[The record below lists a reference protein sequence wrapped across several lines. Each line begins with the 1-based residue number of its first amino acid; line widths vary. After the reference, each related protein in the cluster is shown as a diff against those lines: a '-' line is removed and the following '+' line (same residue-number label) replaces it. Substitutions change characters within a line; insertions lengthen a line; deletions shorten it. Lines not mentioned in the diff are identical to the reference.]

1 MLKDPGILAFRSQ
14 ELDSSAPTALVSALV
29 TDMRVA
35 VVAITLAIVA
45 TSAAIPL
52 LNRASGTATPIS
64 TPLQLVEA
72 MRVQRFN
79 ETRYGDLALSV
90 SYSYELSPRIQS
102 SLKTFL
108 EKVMLPAIV
117 EIPSRSSKALA
128 DRVAKLLKERLALLR
143 IVVTLRNSGSKA
155 IYYVTDACLEAPASA
170 SRIKKLGL
178 PRGLAVVSYPVASIS
193 ISPELGYAVS
203 PYWTTC
209 LVLAYVR
216 VDPGKSVSTTFYYI
230 ATVPFAG
237 KVKATTQV
245 CVEAL
250 GHGCRVVSAELYV
263 RIP

>member
-1 MLKDPGILAFRSQ
+1 
-14 ELDSSAPTALVSALV
+14 
-29 TDMRVA
+29 
-35 VVAITLAIVA
+35 
-45 TSAAIPL
+45 
-52 LNRASGTATPIS
+52 
-64 TPLQLVEA
+64 
-72 MRVQRFN
+72 
-79 ETRYGDLALSV
+79 V
-90 SYSYELSPRIQS
+90 SYSYEFSPEIQRS
-102 SLKTFL
+102 IKAFL
-108 EKVMLPAIV
+108 EKFMIPAV
-117 EIPSRSSKALA
+117 TEILSKSSRALA
-128 DRVAKLLKERLALLR
+128 DCIAKLLREKLALLR
-143 IVVTLRNSGSKA
+143 IVVTIRNRGSEA
-155 IYYVTDACLEAPASA
+155 VYYVTDACLEAPASA
-170 SRIKKLGL
+170 ARIEKLGL
-178 PRGLAVVSYPVASIS
+178 PRGLAVVSYPDASIS